1 MSFIFSKLAFLRRGN
16 SADPGVSI
24 RRSDAHP
31 DAPARRPVFASTEL
45 GPEALPPVDAVRQAD
60 DDAQP
65 IVKDIT
71 GLSMPRA
78 PEPMPWDMIQEE
90 MDRLVAHAR
99 ERAQAFAEK
108 SVADSPVAAS
118 LSDLADRL
126 ELGLARRRD
135 AVAAQAG
142 PSQSDVDVTV
152 EDMAQK
158 SVSPPHG
165 EKLDEA
171 LAALRGIA
179 ARGA

>member
-1 MSFIFSKLAFLRRGN
+1 MSFIFSKLAFFRRDG
-16 SADPGVSI
+16 SADQGVSI

-31 DAPARRPVFASTEL
+31 DAPARRPVFASQEL
-45 GPEALPPVDAVRQAD
+45 GPEALPPVDAAPEPR
-60 DDAQP
+60 DDALP

-78 PEPMPWDMIQEE
+78 PEPMPWDMIQDE

-99 ERAQAFAEK
+99 ERAQAFAEG
-108 SVADSPVAAS
+108 SVPDSPVAAS

-126 ELGLARRRD
+126 ELGLARRKYATAKQAELSESD
-135 AVAAQAG
+135 AEEVAKEMTEK
-142 PSQSDVDVTV
+142 PP
-152 EDMAQK
+152 
-158 SVSPPHG
+158 SPPHG

-179 ARGA
+179 ARSA

>member
-1 MSFIFSKLAFLRRGN
+1 MSFIFSKLAFFRRGN

-45 GPEALPPVDAVRQAD
+45 GPDALPPVDAALEAS

-65 IVKDIT
+65 MVKDIT

-142 PSQSDVDVTV
+142 LSQSDADATA
-152 EDMAQK
+152 EDMAEK
-158 SVSPPHG
+158 SVSLPHG